1 MMLSLPINRSISIDR
16 NIIGQLYFRS
26 IFFFIIIKM
35 VDNQIE
41 NSIDLKT
48 NENPNESQDSNEKDN
63 NDDYIR
69 ITAAHQMLV
78 EGK

>member
-16 NIIGQLYFRS
+16 NIIGQLYCRS
-26 IFFFIIIKM
+26 IFFFIIITM

-41 NSIDLKT
+41 NSIDLQT

-63 NDDYIR
+63 NDEYIR